1 LHSLQHHYSPSNLQP
16 RPKPIAP
23 ERLGNLHDS
32 GKRPRE
38 SIDPYDTLPYL
49 LQKLYMS
56 GNNHTLGIA
65 PGGDLILQIS
75 QEEQGAQ
82 FSYRVDATI
91 LQQQSRYFEN
101 LLSDRFSEGQA
112 LKVAIEALPN
122 IADAPSE
129 HLHKI
134 NIINVGRISKI
145 SSIQNLV
152 ADLLRALHGQDLSVT
167 SPPLANLA
175 NLAVVADR
183 FDALSCL
190 AKYIRRKK
198 YLQLIDAKSK
208 SRPLASQSEEKSRQK
223 LLIGLLFDHPPW
235 VTKYSKHL
243 IMHDSVQWRPG
254 FEPDNTL
261 ALWWD
266 IPWGV
271 EGQAFQAKLR
281 LLMLMVGRR
290 TYKAT
295 RTHFRNGK
303 FSPAAFSQA
312 LHLRRK
318 AVQVRLR
325 LFASM

>member
-1 LHSLQHHYSPSNLQP
+1 
-16 RPKPIAP
+16 
-23 ERLGNLHDS
+23 
-32 GKRPRE
+32 
-38 SIDPYDTLPYL
+38 
-49 LQKLYMS
+49 MS
-56 GNNHTLGIA
+56 GNNNTIEIA
-65 PGGDLILQIS
+65 PGGDLILEVS

-82 FSYRVDATI
+82 FLYRVDAAI

-122 IADAPSE
+122 IANAPSE

-134 NIINVGRISKI
+134 SIINVGRISKI
-145 SSIQNLV
+145 TSIQNLV
-152 ADLLRALHGQDLSVT
+152 ADLLRALHGQDLSVA

-183 FDALSCL
+183 FDALACL
-190 AKYIRRKK
+190 IKYVRRKK
-198 YLQLIDAKSK
+198 YMQLLDAKSK
-208 SRPLASQSEEKSRQK
+208 SRPPASLSEEKIRQK
-223 LLIGLLFDHPPW
+223 LLIGLLFDHPSW

-243 IMHDSVQWRPG
+243 MMQDSAQWRPG

-271 EGQAFQAKLR
+271 EGEVTPANLR

-290 TYKAT
+290 THKAK
-295 RTHFRNGK
+295 RTHSRNSK
-303 FSPAAFSQA
+303 LSSTALSQA
-312 LHLRRK
+312 LHFRRK

-325 LFASM
+325 LFAPM